1 MGHIISFYPIF
12 NINMYTF
19 FSIDNNLSIYIHLIN
34 IYRKSYIIVL
44 YMYKIIIYID
54 KMIYVAKV

>member
-1 MGHIISFYPIF
+1 
-12 NINMYTF
+12 MYTF
-19 FSIDNNLSIYIHLIN
+19 FSIDNNLSIYIYFIN

-44 YMYKIIIYID
+44 YVYKIIIYID